1 MGKAVSL
8 FTVAAAAIVAVWWW
22 LGLPVAMP
30 LSPLQP
36 GEKLYCVS
44 YAPFH
49 GSQTPLDLST
59 RIEPAQIERDLE
71 QLSKITDCVRTYSVD
86 FGLDRVPD
94 IARRFGL
101 KVFLGLWVSNNPD
114 RTRLQ
119 IDTGIALA
127 RRFPDV
133 IRGVIV
139 GNEVLLRGEVS
150 PEALG
155 GLIRQV
161 RTAVPT
167 MPVTYADV
175 WEFWL
180 RHKQLVPEVSFV
192 TIHILPYWEDHPIA
206 VEQAASHIALIR
218 EMVAK
223 ELADKEIM
231 VGEVGWPSAGRMREG
246 ALPSRANQAFA
257 IHDLF
262 ARAKRD
268 GFRVN
273 LIEAYDQPWKRF
285 FEGTVGGH
293 WGIFDDGTREPKFTY
308 GTPVSNHPLWRWQAA
323 GGVAFAALVF
333 GAALF
338 GMRDAKDEPGIGAWI
353 AVAVNAASGGV
364 LIGLTI
370 EHLPVESLG
379 VAGWMRTVAFALLAV
394 AAPLAGAAALTARI
408 ANPSFVH
415 SIGAK
420 EERAKGWLP
429 LTLGLLFAAS
439 FVMAMLTAL
448 GFAFDPRYR
457 DFPFAPLT
465 AIAVP
470 FLLVAFAVPR
480 PKGKSRPLA
489 ETIGAA
495 VLLGCGAFIVWN
507 ETLANW
513 QALWT
518 ACTMALV
525 AITLLRARA
534 VPDSK

>member
-1 MGKAVSL
+1 M
-8 FTVAAAAIVAVWWW
+8 
-22 LGLPVAMP
+22 
-30 LSPLQP
+30 
-36 GEKLYCVS
+36 
-44 YAPFH
+44 
-49 GSQTPLDLST
+49 
-59 RIEPAQIERDLE
+59 
-71 QLSKITDCVRTYSVD
+71 
-86 FGLDRVPD
+86 
-94 IARRFGL
+94 
-101 KVFLGLWVSNNPD
+101 
-114 RTRLQ
+114 
-119 IDTGIALA
+119 
-127 RRFPDV
+127 
-133 IRGVIV
+133 
-139 GNEVLLRGEVS
+139 
-150 PEALG
+150 
-155 GLIRQV
+155 
-161 RTAVPT
+161 
-167 MPVTYADV
+167 
-175 WEFWL
+175 
-180 RHKQLVPEVSFV
+180 
-192 TIHILPYWEDHPIA
+192 
-206 VEQAASHIALIR
+206 
-218 EMVAK
+218 
-223 ELADKEIM
+223 
-231 VGEVGWPSAGRMREG
+231 
-246 ALPSRANQAFA
+246 
-257 IHDLF
+257 
-262 ARAKRD
+262 
-268 GFRVN
+268 
-273 LIEAYDQPWKRF
+273 
-285 FEGTVGGH
+285 
-293 WGIFDDGTREPKFTY
+293 
-308 GTPVSNHPLWRWQAA
+308 SNHPLWRWQAA

>member
-1 MGKAVSL
+1 
-8 FTVAAAAIVAVWWW
+8 
-22 LGLPVAMP
+22 
-30 LSPLQP
+30 
-36 GEKLYCVS
+36 
-44 YAPFH
+44 
-49 GSQTPLDLST
+49 
-59 RIEPAQIERDLE
+59 
-71 QLSKITDCVRTYSVD
+71 
-86 FGLDRVPD
+86 
-94 IARRFGL
+94 
-101 KVFLGLWVSNNPD
+101 VSNNAD
-114 RTRLQ
+114 RTKLQ

-150 PEALG
+150 PEALA

-161 RTAVPT
+161 RTAVPSV
-167 MPVTYADV
+167 PVTYADV

-180 RHKQLVPEVSFV
+180 RYRQLVPEVSFV
-192 TIHILPYWEDHPIA
+192 TVHILPYWEDHPIA
-206 VEQAASHIALIR
+206 VQEAANHIASIR

-262 ARAKRD
+262 ARGKRD

-293 WGIFDDGTREPKFTY
+293 WGIFDDANREPKFTL
-308 GTPVSNHPLWRWQAA
+308 GMPVSNHPLWQWQAA
-323 GGVAFAALVF
+323 GGVLFAALVF

-338 GMRDAKDEPGIGAWI
+338 GARGAKDEPGFGTWI
-353 AVAVNAASGGV
+353 AVAITAAVSGA

-370 EHLPVESLG
+370 ENLPIESLG
-379 VAGWMRTVAFALLAV
+379 ISGWARTLSFAALAIAG
-394 AAPLAGAAALTARI
+394 PLFGAAALTGKVATP
-408 ANPSFVH
+408 NFVQ

-429 LTLGLLFAAS
+429 LTVGLLFVAL
-439 FVMAMLTAL
+439 FVLATLTAL
-448 GFAFDPRYR
+448 GFTFDPRYR

-465 AIAVP
+465 AAALP
-470 FLLVAFAVPR
+470 FLFVAFVAPR
-480 PKGKSRPLA
+480 PKGANWPLA
-489 ETIGAA
+489 ESAGAIMLIA
-495 VLLGCGAFIVWN
+495 CAGFIVWN
-507 ETLANW
+507 ETQANW

-518 ACTMALV
+518 AGALALV
-525 AITLLRARA
+525 AITLLRAKA
-534 VPDSK
+534 APDSK